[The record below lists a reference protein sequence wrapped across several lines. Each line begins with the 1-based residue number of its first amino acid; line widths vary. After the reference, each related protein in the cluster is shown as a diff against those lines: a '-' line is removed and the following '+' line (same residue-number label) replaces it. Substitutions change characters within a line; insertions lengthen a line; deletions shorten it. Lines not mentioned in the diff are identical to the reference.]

1 VSWLDNFL
9 ILNIKCFLVALVVNL
24 ADSIIINAIF
34 GGRDGRRG
42 HFTKLKALRGVGR
55 FRVRFLLSDMLS
67 ALHSPL
73 STVGY
78 LLSTP
83 SALYSLLPALSSLL
97 SGLCS
102 LLSAL
107 CSIFSVLCSLC
118 SKLSPRGSLLS
129 VLSLQRKRYR
139 KRPSK
144 NQCRVGIPY

>member
-1 VSWLDNFL
+1 LAGQLSTNNFL
-9 ILNIKCFLVALVVNL
+9 EFHGFIFEFKCFVAALVVNL
-24 ADSIIINAIF
+24 ADSNIIDAIS

-102 LLSAL
+102 LLSILCSLLSLLKALSSRLSAL
-107 CSIFSVLCSLC
+107 CS
-118 SKLSPRGSLLS
+118 LSAKEAL
-129 VLSLQRKRYR
+129 
-139 KRPSK
+139 
-144 NQCRVGIPY
+144 